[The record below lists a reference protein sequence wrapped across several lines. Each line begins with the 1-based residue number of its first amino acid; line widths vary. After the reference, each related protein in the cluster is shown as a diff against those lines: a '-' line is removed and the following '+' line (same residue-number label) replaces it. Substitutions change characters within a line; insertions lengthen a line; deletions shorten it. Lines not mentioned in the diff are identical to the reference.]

1 MPELPEVE
9 TIKRI
14 IEPQISGSVIQK
26 VEVRNEQV
34 IAPCRR
40 EFCSKP
46 FKAEVFSS
54 GQAGQ
59 VFDLSFRKWNAALV
73 GGTGHVFINTI
84 IIFIF
89 QGNKK
94 MIRPYQSRSNHLLF
108 MN

>member
-26 VEVRNEQV
+26 VEVRNKQV
-34 IAPCRR
+34 IAHPAA
-40 EFCSKP
+40 ENFAQSLSKQR
-46 FKAEVFSS
+46 FSRM

-73 GGTGHVFINTI
+73 GGQD
-84 IIFIF
+84 IFSSI
-89 QGNKK
+89 
-94 MIRPYQSRSNHLLF
+94 PL
-108 MN
+108 